1 MAVSTI
7 AEFEQHRREVATARG
22 PAGVVDVGEGSPA
35 VFVHGV
41 GTSGHLWRKVIDRVG
56 GARRCITIDLPGHG
70 SSPVRPDQDVSLGGL
85 ADFVTATCDA
95 LELDPFD
102 LVGNDTGGAVA
113 QIVAARAPER
123 LRTFTLTNCE
133 THDRVP
139 PEEFRSTVL
148 LARAGLF
155 APLARAT
162 LGRSTRGARRGYL
175 AGYQDPTELSDELV
189 GAWARPVYGSMARAR
204 QFQRLLAG
212 LRPDDLLAVEPQL
225 GALRVP
231 TLLVWGTGDR
241 FFPLSDAEWLRDL
254 VPGVRELV
262 EVPGARLFFPD
273 EHPDALAAPLLRH
286 WEAAQQPQ
294 RDTASG
300 ASTAPIPGAAGTATQ
315 PSAPTSTGS
324 ASMKSRRAGVQP
336 GGS

>member
-7 AEFEQHRREVATARG
+7 AEFDRHRRLVDTTRG
-22 PAGVVDVGEGSPA
+22 PAGVVDVGEGPPA

-41 GTSGHLWRKVIDRVG
+41 GTSGHLWRKVIDRVRG
-56 GARRCITIDLPGHG
+56 VRRCIAVDLPGHG
-70 SSPVRPDQDVSLGGL
+70 GTPVRPDQDLSLGGL
-85 ADFVTATCDA
+85 ADFVAATCDA
-95 LELDPFD
+95 MELDAVD
-102 LVGNDTGGAVA
+102 LVANDTGGAVA
-113 QIVAARAPER
+113 QIVAARDPGR
-123 LRTFTLTNCE
+123 LRTLALTNCD

-139 PEEFRSTVL
+139 PDAFRATVR

-155 APLARAT
+155 API
-162 LGRSTRGARRGYL
+162 ARRLLADPARGGPRGYA
-175 AGYQDPTELSDELV
+175 AGYQDPAQLSEELV
-189 GAWARPVYGSMARAR
+189 RAWVVPLYGSKQSAG

-212 LRPDDLLAVEPQL
+212 LRPDDLLAVEPRL
-225 GALRVP
+225 AALQVP

-273 EHPDALAAPLLRH
+273 ERPDELAGPLLRH
-286 WEAAQQPQ
+286 WGQQPQ
-294 RDTASG
+294 RDSASG
-300 ASTAPIPGAAGTATQ
+300 ASTAPIPGTSGTATQ
-315 PSAPTSTGS
+315 PSGPSATGS